1 MRKDYKD
8 DADIINEL
16 TNTPEAVVDFD
27 RTWNGK
33 YEFVRCGECNGPM
46 LGYRAEKCRNNNG
59 YEDAVVRNYETSLRS
74 VGKIKR
80 DFEYLY
86 GYKEETRDGLQAG

>member
-1 MRKDYKD
+1 MTTTLETMRKDYKD

-33 YEFVRCGECNGPM
+33 YGFVICGEYNGPI
-46 LGYRAEKCRNNNG
+46 LGHKAK
-59 YEDAVVRNYETSLRS
+59 
-74 VGKIKR
+74 K
-80 DFEYLY
+80 
-86 GYKEETRDGLQAG
+86 